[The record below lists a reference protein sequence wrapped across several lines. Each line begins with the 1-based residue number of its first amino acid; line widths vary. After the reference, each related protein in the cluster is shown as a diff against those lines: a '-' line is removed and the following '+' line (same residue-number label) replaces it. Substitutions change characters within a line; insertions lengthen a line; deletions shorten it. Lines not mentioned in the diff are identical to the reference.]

1 MTTAGNKAV
10 VPDRQD
16 SAKAVVPDRQE
27 KAVVPDRPAP
37 AVSADRLT
45 KVYKIYDTPWGRL
58 REAVLR
64 RPAHRPFRALSDVS
78 FALPPGEGLGIVGE
92 NGAGK
97 STLLKIVAGVTRPTS
112 GELAIRGR
120 VASILELGSGFHHEF
135 TGRQNI
141 RLSAAIVG
149 LDERELRERTR
160 DIIEFSELGAA
171 IDQPVRSYSTGM
183 TMRLGFSIAVQVEPD
198 ILVVDEALS
207 VGDGYFQKKCM
218 DRLQRFMADGGTLLF
233 CSHAM
238 YYVTAFCQQALWLRG
253 GEVAGAGPALG
264 VVGEYERFLM
274 AKTGESAEAEEE
286 TTDDP
291 AATAARIVAIRPLRG
306 EAHKR
311 ASESWALEVEW
322 ESRDDDLGF
331 HLAVGLDTADG
342 VQVCAFTTQRAG
354 LAPMTGAGLHR
365 AVVRVP
371 RLPMTKGDY
380 SACVFLL
387 DEESLHVYDRKVEAN
402 VLEIEAKRFE
412 PSLFEVGHEWEIDG

>member
-1 MTTAGNKAV
+1 MSGEGVTVAAPAV
-10 VPDRQD
+10 VPDGRD
-16 SAKAVVPDRQE
+16 S
-27 KAVVPDRPAP
+27 
-37 AVSADRLT
+37 AVSADGLT
-45 KVYKIYDTPWGRL
+45 KVYRIYDTAWGRL

-78 FALPPGEGLGIVGE
+78 FELPPGEGLGIVGE

-112 GELAIRGR
+112 GELSIRGR

-149 LDERELRERTR
+149 LDQRELRERTR

-218 DRLQRFMADGGTLLF
+218 DRLQKYMADGGTLLF

-238 YYVTAFCQQALWLRG
+238 YYVTSFCQRALWLREGQVAADG
-253 GEVAGAGPALG
+253 GALG

-274 AKTGESAEAEEE
+274 AKTGETAEADAPS
-286 TTDDP
+286 TDDP
-291 AATAARIVAIRPLRG
+291 AASPARILGIRPLDG
-306 EAHKR
+306 EAHRR
-311 ASESWALEVEW
+311 ASDSWALEVEW
-322 ESRDDDLGF
+322 ESREDGLGF

-354 LAPMTGAGLHR
+354 LEPLTGAGRHR

-387 DEESLHVYDRKVEAN
+387 DEESLHVFDRKVQAN
-402 VLEIEAKRFE
+402 VLEIDAQRFE
-412 PSLFEVGHEWEIDG
+412 PSLFEVAHEWEIDQ

>member
-1 MTTAGNKAV
+1 MTAATSAV
-10 VPDRQD
+10 T
-16 SAKAVVPDRQE
+16 
-27 KAVVPDRPAP
+27 
-37 AVSADRLT
+37 ADRLT
-45 KVYKIYDTPWGRL
+45 KVYRIYDTPWGRL

-64 RPAHRPFRALSDVS
+64 RPAHRPFEALRDVS
-78 FALPPGEGLGIVGE
+78 FELPPGDGLGVVGE

-97 STLLKIVAGVTRPTS
+97 STLLKIVAGVTRPTA
-112 GELAIRGR
+112 GELSVRGR

-160 DIIEFSELGAA
+160 DIVEFSELGAA

-218 DRLQRFMADGGTLLF
+218 DRLQRYMADGGTLLF

-238 YYVTAFCQQALWLRG
+238 YYVTSFCQQALWLREG
-253 GEVAGAGPALG
+253 QVAAEGPALG

-274 AKTGESAEAEEE
+274 AKTVES
-286 TTDDP
+286 TGTDGVADDR
-291 AATAARIVAIRPLRG
+291 AAAPARILGIRPLDGGPHR
-306 EAHKR
+306 R
-311 ASESWALEVEW
+311 ASAPWALEVEW
-322 ESRDDDLGF
+322 ESRDDRLGF
-331 HLAVGLDTADG
+331 HLAVGLDSADG

-354 LAPMTGAGLHR
+354 LEPMTGVGRHR

-387 DEESLHVYDRKVEAN
+387 DEESLHVYDRKVQAN
-402 VLEIEAKRFE
+402 VLEVEAQRFE
-412 PSLFEVGHEWEIDG
+412 PSLFEVAHEWEVDG

>member
-1 MTTAGNKAV
+1 MTAAGTAV
-10 VPDRQD
+10 T
-16 SAKAVVPDRQE
+16 
-27 KAVVPDRPAP
+27 
-37 AVSADRLT
+37 ADRLT
-45 KVYKIYDTPWGRL
+45 KVYKVYASPWGRL
-58 REAVLR
+58 REAVTR
-64 RPAHRPFRALSDVS
+64 RPAHMPFRALDDVS
-78 FALPPGEGLGIVGE
+78 FELPAGEGLGVVGE

-97 STLLKIVAGVTRPTS
+97 STLLKIVAGVTRQTS
-112 GELAIRGR
+112 GKLDVQGR

-149 LDERELRERTR
+149 LDERELRERTG

-183 TMRLGFSIAVQVEPD
+183 TMRLGFSIAVQVEPN

-218 DRLQRFMADGGTLLF
+218 DRLQAFVAGGGTLLF

-238 YYVTAFCQQALWLRG
+238 YYVTAFCQEALWLRQ
-253 GEVAGAGPALG
+253 GEVAAAGPALR

-274 AKTGESAEAEEE
+274 AKSGESVQESDGGA
-286 TTDDP
+286 DP
-291 AATAARIVAIRPLRG
+291 ASALARIVAIRPHGAARC
-306 EAHKR
+306 R
-311 ASESWALEVEW
+311 ASEPWALEIEW
-322 ESRDDDLGF
+322 ESREEELGF

-342 VQVCAFTTQRAG
+342 VQVCAFTTERAG
-354 LAPMTGAGLHR
+354 LSPVRGRGSHR
-365 AVVRVP
+365 AVVTVP

-387 DEESLHVYDRKVEAN
+387 DEESLHVYDRKVQAN
-402 VLEIEAKRFE
+402 VLEIEAGRFE
-412 PSLFEVGHEWEIDG
+412 PSLFDVAHEWELDGRRSGTSGEDAS

>member
-1 MTTAGNKAV
+1 MTAAA
-10 VPDRQD
+10 
-16 SAKAVVPDRQE
+16 SA
-27 KAVVPDRPAP
+27 AP
-37 AVSADRLT
+37 AAVTADRLT
-45 KVYKIYDTPWGRL
+45 KIYRLYETPWGRL
-58 REAVLR
+58 REALSR
-64 RPAHRPFRALSDVS
+64 RPAHRPFEALRDVS
-78 FALPPGEGLGIVGE
+78 FELPPGEGLGVVGE

-97 STLLKIVAGVTRPTS
+97 STLLKIVAGVTPPTS
-112 GELAIRGR
+112 GELSARGR

-141 RLSAAIVG
+141 RLGAAIVG
-149 LDERELRERTR
+149 LDEQEVRERTR
-160 DIIEFSELGAA
+160 DIIEFSELDAA

-218 DRLQRFMADGGTLLF
+218 DRLQKYMADGGTLLF

-238 YYVTAFCQQALWLRG
+238 YYVTSFCRQALWLREG
-253 GEVAGAGPALG
+253 RVAASGEALA

-274 AKTGESAEAEEE
+274 KKTVESEAGGRSS
-286 TTDDP
+286 DDP
-291 AATAARIVAIRPLRG
+291 AAGPARILGIRPLDGDPHRRTS
-306 EAHKR
+306 A
-311 ASESWALEVEW
+311 SWALEIEW
-322 ESRDDDLGF
+322 ESRDDGLGF
-331 HLAVGLDTADG
+331 HLAVGLDSADG

-354 LAPMTGAGLHR
+354 LEPLTGAGRHR

-387 DEESLHVYDRKVEAN
+387 DEESLHVYDRKVQAN
-402 VLEIEAKRFE
+402 VLEIEARRFE
-412 PSLFEVGHEWEIDG
+412 PSLFEVAHEWEIDG

>member
-1 MTTAGNKAV
+1 MTTA
-10 VPDRQD
+10 
-16 SAKAVVPDRQE
+16 
-27 KAVVPDRPAP
+27 AP
-37 AVSADRLT
+37 AVAADRLS
-45 KVYKIYDTPWGRL
+45 KVYRIYGTPWGRL
-58 REAVLR
+58 REALLR
-64 RPAHRPFRALSDVS
+64 RPAHRPFEALRDVS
-78 FALPPGEGLGIVGE
+78 FELPGGEGLGVVGE

-112 GELAIRGR
+112 GELSVRGR

-183 TMRLGFSIAVQVEPD
+183 TMRLGFSIAAQVEPD
-198 ILVVDEALS
+198 LLVVDEALS

-218 DRLQRFMADGGTLLF
+218 DRLQRYMADGGTLLF

-238 YYVTAFCQQALWLRG
+238 YYVTSFCQQALWLREG
-253 GEVAGAGPALG
+253 RVEAEGPALG

-274 AKTGESAEAEEE
+274 AKTVESAGTDAAPP
-286 TTDDP
+286 DDP
-291 AATAARIVAIRPLRG
+291 AASPARILTIRPLDG
-306 EAHKR
+306 EPSRRPSAP
-311 ASESWALEVEW
+311 WALEIEW
-322 ESRDDDLGF
+322 ETRDDRLGF

-354 LAPMTGAGLHR
+354 LAPTNGAGRHR

-387 DEESLHVYDRKVEAN
+387 DEESLHVYDRKVQAN
-402 VLEIEAKRFE
+402 VLEIEAQRFE
-412 PSLFEVGHEWEIDG
+412 PSLFEVAHEWEIDR

>member
-1 MTTAGNKAV
+1 MTAAATAV
-10 VPDRQD
+10 V
-16 SAKAVVPDRQE
+16 
-27 KAVVPDRPAP
+27 
-37 AVSADRLT
+37 ADRLT
-45 KVYKIYDTPWGRL
+45 KVYKVYSSPWGRL
-58 REAVLR
+58 REAVTR
-64 RPAHRPFRALSDVS
+64 RPAHVPFRALDGVS
-78 FALPPGEGLGIVGE
+78 FELPAGEGLGLVGE

-112 GELAIRGR
+112 GELGIQGR

-149 LDERELRERTR
+149 LDERELRERTG
-160 DIIEFSELGAA
+160 DIIEFSELGPA

-183 TMRLGFSIAVQVEPD
+183 TMRLGFSIAVQVAPD

-218 DRLQRFMADGGTLLF
+218 DRLQGFVAAGGTLLF

-238 YYVTAFCQQALWLRG
+238 YYVTAFCQQALWLRQ
-253 GEVAGAGPALG
+253 GATAASGPALG

-274 AKTGESAEAEEE
+274 ARSGESARE
-286 TTDDP
+286 TDERADR
-291 AATAARIVAIRPLRG
+291 ANAQARIVAIRAAAARR
-306 EAHKR
+306 R
-311 ASESWALEVEW
+311 ARDPWTLEVEW
-322 ESRDDDLGF
+322 ESREEELGF

-342 VQVCAFTTQRAG
+342 VQVCAFTTERAG
-354 LAPMTGAGLHR
+354 LPPVRGKGRHH
-365 AVVRVP
+365 AVVRVR

-402 VLEIEAKRFE
+402 VLEIQAERFE
-412 PSLFEVGHEWEIDG
+412 PSLFDVPHEWELDGRRPEACDRDAP

>member
-1 MTTAGNKAV
+1 MT
-10 VPDRQD
+10 
-16 SAKAVVPDRQE
+16 
-27 KAVVPDRPAP
+27 
-37 AVSADRLT
+37 
-45 KVYKIYDTPWGRL
+45 
-58 REAVLR
+58 R
-64 RPAHRPFRALSDVS
+64 RPAHTPFRALDDVS
-78 FALPPGEGLGIVGE
+78 FELPAGEGLGVVGE

-112 GELAIRGR
+112 GELAVAGR

-141 RLSAAIVG
+141 RLSAAIAG
-149 LDERELRERTR
+149 LDERELRERTG
-160 DIIEFSELGAA
+160 DIIEFSELGPA

-218 DRLQRFMADGGTLLF
+218 DRLQAFVAGGGTLLF

-238 YYVTAFCQQALWLRG
+238 YYVTAFCQRALWLRQG
-253 GEVAGAGPALG
+253 GVAASGPALE

-274 AKTGESAEAEEE
+274 ARSGESARSEGEGV
-286 TTDDP
+286 DP
-291 AATAARIVAIRPLRG
+291 VSAPARIVAIRPPDVAR
-306 EAHKR
+306 R
-311 ASESWALEVEW
+311 PSDPWTLEVEW
-322 ESRDDDLGF
+322 ESREEGLGC

-342 VQVCAFTTQRAG
+342 VQVCAFTTERAG
-354 LAPMTGAGLHR
+354 LSPVSGRGSHR
-365 AVVRVP
+365 AVVKVP

-387 DEESLHVYDRKVEAN
+387 DEESLHVYDRKVAAN
-402 VLEIEAKRFE
+402 VLQIEAERFE
-412 PSLFEVGHEWEIDG
+412 PSLFDVPHEWEVDGERVGGATGPGDRGGVGDDRASGAGRECRGGGLEEKG

>member
-1 MTTAGNKAV
+1 MTTATAAAV
-10 VPDRQD
+10 V
-16 SAKAVVPDRQE
+16 
-27 KAVVPDRPAP
+27 
-37 AVSADRLT
+37 ADRLT
-45 KVYKIYDTPWGRL
+45 KVYKVYASPWGRL

-64 RPAHRPFRALSDVS
+64 RPAHRPFTALSDVS
-78 FALPPGEGLGIVGE
+78 FALPRGEGLGVVGE

-112 GELAIRGR
+112 GELALDGR

-149 LDERELRERTR
+149 LEPEELRQRTA
-160 DIIEFSELGAA
+160 DIIEFSELGDA

-218 DRLQRFMADGGTLLF
+218 DRLQRYMADGGTLLF

-238 YYVTAFCQQALWLRG
+238 YYVTAFCQQAIWLRHG
-253 GEVAGAGPALG
+253 GVAASGAALA

-274 AKTGESAEAEEE
+274 AKSRDTAREEGAAA
-286 TTDDP
+286 DQP
-291 AATAARIVAIRPLRG
+291 ASPARIVSIRPCG
-306 EAHKR
+306 DG
-311 ASESWALEVEW
+311 ASRRTGESWALEIEW
-322 ESRDDDLGF
+322 ESLDDESGF

-342 VQVCAFTTQRAG
+342 VQVCALTTERAG
-354 LAPMTGAGLHR
+354 LPPMVGAGRHR

-387 DEESLHVYDRKVEAN
+387 DEGALHVYDRKVEAN
-402 VLEIEAKRFE
+402 VLEVEARRFE
-412 PSLFEVGHEWEIDG
+412 PSLFDVAHEWEIDGEGRAT

>member
-1 MTTAGNKAV
+1 MTTAASAV
-10 VPDRQD
+10 
-16 SAKAVVPDRQE
+16 AAE
-27 KAVVPDRPAP
+27 
-37 AVSADRLT
+37 RLT
-45 KVYKIYDTPWGRL
+45 KVYRIYDSPWQRL

-64 RPAHRPFRALSDVS
+64 RSAHRPFEALRDVS
-78 FALPPGEGLGIVGE
+78 FELPPGEGLGVVGE

-97 STLLKIVAGVTRPTS
+97 STLLKIVAGVTRPTT
-112 GELAIRGR
+112 GELAVRGR

-141 RLSAAIVG
+141 RLSAALVG
-149 LDERELRERTR
+149 LDERELRERIR

-198 ILVVDEALS
+198 VLVVDEALS

-218 DRLQRFMADGGTLLF
+218 DRLQGYMADGGTLLF

-238 YYVTAFCQQALWLRG
+238 YYVTSFCQQALWLRG
-253 GEVAGAGPALG
+253 GRIAAEGPALG

-274 AKTGESAEAEEE
+274 AKTGESAGTAGES
-286 TTDDP
+286 TDGP
-291 AATAARIVAIRPLRG
+291 AAAPARILGIRPLDGDPRR
-306 EAHKR
+306 R
-311 ASESWALEVEW
+311 ASSSWALEVEW
-322 ESRDDDLGF
+322 ESREEHLGF

-354 LAPMTGAGLHR
+354 LAPTTGAGRHR
-365 AVVRVP
+365 AVVRVA

-387 DEESLHVYDRKVEAN
+387 DEESLHVYDRKVQAN
-402 VLEIEAKRFE
+402 VLEIEARRFE
-412 PSLFEVGHEWEIDG
+412 PSLFEVAHEWEIDR

>member
-1 MTTAGNKAV
+1 MTVATSV
-10 VPDRQD
+10 VT
-16 SAKAVVPDRQE
+16 
-27 KAVVPDRPAP
+27 
-37 AVSADRLT
+37 ADRLT
-45 KVYKIYDTPWGRL
+45 KVYRIYDTPWGRL

-64 RPAHRPFRALSDVS
+64 RPAHRPFEALRDVS
-78 FALPPGEGLGIVGE
+78 FELPPGDGLGVVGE

-97 STLLKIVAGVTRPTS
+97 STLLKIVAGVTRPTA
-112 GELAIRGR
+112 GELSVRGR

-160 DIIEFSELGAA
+160 DIVEFSELGAA

-218 DRLQRFMADGGTLLF
+218 DRLQRYMADGGTLLF

-238 YYVTAFCQQALWLRG
+238 YYVTSFCQQALWLREG
-253 GEVAGAGPALG
+253 QVAAEGPALG

-274 AKTGESAEAEEE
+274 AKTGES
-286 TTDDP
+286 TGTDC
-291 AATAARIVAIRPLRG
+291 AADDRAAAPARILGIRPLDGGPHR
-306 EAHKR
+306 R
-311 ASESWALEVEW
+311 ASAPWALEVEW
-322 ESRDDDLGF
+322 ESRDDRLGF
-331 HLAVGLDTADG
+331 HLAVGLDSADG

-354 LAPMTGAGLHR
+354 LEPMTGAGRHR

-387 DEESLHVYDRKVEAN
+387 DEESLHVYDRKVQAN
-402 VLEIEAKRFE
+402 VLEVEAQRFE
-412 PSLFEVGHEWEIDG
+412 PSLFEVAHEWEVDG

>member
-1 MTTAGNKAV
+1 MTAAAPAV
-10 VPDRQD
+10 VPDPRD
-16 SAKAVVPDRQE
+16 SAVA
-27 KAVVPDRPAP
+27 
-37 AVSADRLT
+37 ADRLT
-45 KVYKIYDTPWGRL
+45 KVYRIYDSAWGRL

-78 FALPPGEGLGIVGE
+78 FELPPGEGLGVVGE

-112 GELAIRGR
+112 GELSIRGR

-149 LDERELRERTR
+149 LDQRELRERTR

-218 DRLQRFMADGGTLLF
+218 DRLQRYMAAGGTLLF

-238 YYVTAFCQQALWLRG
+238 YYVTSFCQEALWLREG
-253 GEVAGAGPALG
+253 QVAAEGPALA

-274 AKTGESAEAEEE
+274 AKTVEGAGADGATE
-286 TTDDP
+286 DR
-291 AATAARIVAIRPLRG
+291 AAAPARILGIRPLDG
-306 EAHKR
+306 GAHRR
-311 ASESWALEVEW
+311 ASASWALEVEW

-331 HLAVGLDTADG
+331 HLAVGLDSADG

-354 LAPMTGAGLHR
+354 LKPMTGAGRHR

-387 DEESLHVYDRKVEAN
+387 DEESLHVYDRKVQAN
-402 VLEIEAKRFE
+402 VLEIEARRFE
-412 PSLFEVGHEWEIDG
+412 PSLFEVAHEWEIDR